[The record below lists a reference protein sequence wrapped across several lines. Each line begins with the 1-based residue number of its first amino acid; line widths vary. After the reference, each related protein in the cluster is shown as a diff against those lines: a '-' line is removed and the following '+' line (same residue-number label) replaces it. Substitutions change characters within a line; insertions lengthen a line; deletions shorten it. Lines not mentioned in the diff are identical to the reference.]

1 MNNYLSK
8 IISTFDKQDTNK
20 ILVIFFLTLICSIFE
35 LMGIG
40 LIIPLLHIFAGDQI
54 HSNIPFL
61 SNIFDGD
68 LKNILFII
76 LACFLILYF
85 AKFYL
90 NKTLIKLQNTFS
102 HNLFAKTSKKFF
114 NLYLN
119 KDYDFFVQNNSA
131 NLIRNILS
139 ECNLFSMGV
148 VFYLVQLTSE
158 LIIFIFICTF
168 LLIYNFKISL
178 LVIFTF
184 AFFGGILFKKNAENL
199 RLWGKKRQYHSAIA
213 LKQLQQ
219 SFGSFRELLMNKL
232 VEVFHRNYSYHT
244 DENAKFG
251 IKRDTVTQMPRLI
264 LEILA
269 VSILIFIVYV
279 LTYQGKTLAEVLVL
293 LGVFF
298 YSTIRLLPSI
308 SKIVKAIQNL
318 KYNYVVVDLVC
329 DGLNEYK
336 KTLNKKNITTDFK
349 KLEDFEKIVLENV
362 DFSYSNEKKIFNKLN
377 LEIKKGDKLG
387 IIGKTG
393 SGKSTFINILCG
405 LLNINYGKIYYDN
418 YESQKNYTS
427 IQSIIGYVP
436 QTVSIFDESILF
448 NICLTNKLS
457 DDNFKRLHQVLD
469 VVDLNHLVNNFPNKH
484 NEIVGENGSKLSGG
498 QNQRIGIARAIF
510 RNPKILILDEATNAL
525 DIPTEQKIIKNLLNH
540 FPQLTLISISHRPTS
555 LNYCDKIIE
564 TKDYNLIEIK
574 R

>member
-1 MNNYLSK
+1 M
-8 IISTFDKQDTNK
+8 
-20 ILVIFFLTLICSIFE
+20 
-35 LMGIG
+35 
-40 LIIPLLHIFAGDQI
+40 
-54 HSNIPFL
+54 
-61 SNIFDGD
+61 
-68 LKNILFII
+68 
-76 LACFLILYF
+76 
-85 AKFYL
+85 
-90 NKTLIKLQNTFS
+90 
-102 HNLFAKTSKKFF
+102 
-114 NLYLN
+114 
-119 KDYDFFVQNNSA
+119 
-131 NLIRNILS
+131 
-139 ECNLFSMGV
+139 
-148 VFYLVQLTSE
+148 
-158 LIIFIFICTF
+158 
-168 LLIYNFKISL
+168 
-178 LVIFTF
+178 
-184 AFFGGILFKKNAENL
+184 
-199 RLWGKKRQYHSAIA
+199 
-213 LKQLQQ
+213 
-219 SFGSFRELLMNKL
+219 
-232 VEVFHRNYSYHT
+232 
-244 DENAKFG
+244 
-251 IKRDTVTQMPRLI
+251 
-264 LEILA
+264 
-269 VSILIFIVYV
+269 
-279 LTYQGKTLAEVLVL
+279 
-293 LGVFF
+293 
-298 YSTIRLLPSI
+298 
-308 SKIVKAIQNL
+308 
-318 KYNYVVVDLVC
+318 
-329 DGLNEYK
+329 
-336 KTLNKKNITTDFK
+336 
-349 KLEDFEKIVLENV
+349 
-362 DFSYSNEKKIFNKLN
+362 N